1 MIGWLT
7 DPLSSE
13 FVLRGLAELLLLAP
27 LAGALGV
34 WVVLRGMSYSA
45 ESLAHG
51 MLPGLV
57 VAALAG
63 VPLALGGAGGLLV
76 AALAIAL
83 VGRVPRLDADV
94 ATSVVVTA
102 LLGLGVLLAVAP
114 ETPAGLG
121 ELLFGD
127 VLAVSDGDLLLTAA
141 AGVVVLVTL
150 ALAHPG
156 LVAVSFDAR
165 VAAALGRSAARYD
178 TLVAVL
184 LALATLA
191 AIQALGSLLVVAL
204 LVGPAATARLVCHRI
219 GSAMLVATGVAALAA
234 CAGMLA
240 SYHAETGASASVT
253 CAVLGAYAV
262 ARAGR
267 AATQLTRRRRHA
279 AVLAA
284 LGALR

>member
-1 MIGWLT
+1 MIDWLT
-7 DPLSSE
+7 DPLRSE
-13 FVLRGLAELLLLAP
+13 FVLRALAELLLLAP

-34 WVVLRGMSYSA
+34 WIVLRGMSYSA

-57 VAALAG
+57 LASLAG
-63 VPLALGGAGGLLV
+63 LPLALGGAGGLVV

-102 LLGLGVLLAVAP
+102 LLGLGVLLALAP
-114 ETPAGLG
+114 STPAGLG

-141 AGVVVLVTL
+141 VGAVVLVAL
-150 ALAHPG
+150 ALAHPA
-156 LVAVSFDAR
+156 LVAVTFDPS
-165 VAAALGRSAARYD
+165 AATALGRRGAGYD
-178 TLVAVL
+178 ALVAVL

-191 AIQALGSLLVVAL
+191 AVQALGSLLVVAL
-204 LVGPAATARLVCHRI
+204 LVGPAATARLVCRRI
-219 GSAMLVATGVAALAA
+219 GPAMLVATGVAVLAA
-234 CAGMLA
+234 YAGLLA
-240 SYHAETGASASVT
+240 SYHAETGAGASVT
-253 CAVLGAYAV
+253 CAVLAAYAL

-267 AATQLTRRRRHA
+267 GAVQTARGRRPLTA
-279 AVLAA
+279 PASA
-284 LGALR
+284 GAPS